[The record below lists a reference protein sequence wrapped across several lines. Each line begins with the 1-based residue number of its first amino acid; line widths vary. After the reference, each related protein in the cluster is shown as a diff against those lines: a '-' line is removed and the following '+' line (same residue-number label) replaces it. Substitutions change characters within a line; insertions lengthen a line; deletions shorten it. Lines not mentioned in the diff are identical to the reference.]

1 VRTPGGHRRYRPA
14 EFRRYLRAAGAGP
27 ADAAWSADPTPAD
40 TDPDPDAQRLCALDL
55 ATALR
60 TAIRPVARAL
70 DAECAGV
77 YLYDEARLRFC
88 AAFGVPR
95 RLAERLAAGD
105 VPTPIRQSRDVRRP
119 HLFDAAAAAFPEPRS
134 TGQGIAMALRNGEQA
149 VGVLFVV
156 LAAETPP
163 SAAELRA
170 VDAFAELLALTI
182 ADRSRIS
189 ALEHRLSTIATLAA
203 DR

>member
-1 VRTPGGHRRYRPA
+1 
-14 EFRRYLRAAGAGP
+14 
-27 ADAAWSADPTPAD
+27 
-40 TDPDPDAQRLCALDL
+40 
-55 ATALR
+55 
-60 TAIRPVARAL
+60 
-70 DAECAGV
+70 
-77 YLYDEARLRFC
+77 
-88 AAFGVPR
+88 
-95 RLAERLAAGD
+95 
-105 VPTPIRQSRDVRRP
+105 VRRP

-134 TGQGIAMALRNGEQA
+134 TGQGIAVALRNGEQA
-149 VGVLFVV
+149 IGVLFVV

-189 ALEHRLSTIATLAA
+189 ALEHRLSAIAKLAA

>member
-1 VRTPGGHRRYRPA
+1 MARSGAPERWLSVSEAGHALGLSRTSLLAAEEAGLLAPVRTPGGHRRYRPA
-14 EFRRYLRAAGAGP
+14 ELRRYLRAAGADP

-77 YLYDEARLRFC
+77 YLCDEARLRFC

-95 RLAERLAAGD
+95 WLA
-105 VPTPIRQSRDVRRP
+105 
-119 HLFDAAAAAFPEPRS
+119 
-134 TGQGIAMALRNGEQA
+134 
-149 VGVLFVV
+149 
-156 LAAETPP
+156 
-163 SAAELRA
+163 
-170 VDAFAELLALTI
+170 
-182 ADRSRIS
+182 
-189 ALEHRLSTIATLAA
+189 
-203 DR
+203 